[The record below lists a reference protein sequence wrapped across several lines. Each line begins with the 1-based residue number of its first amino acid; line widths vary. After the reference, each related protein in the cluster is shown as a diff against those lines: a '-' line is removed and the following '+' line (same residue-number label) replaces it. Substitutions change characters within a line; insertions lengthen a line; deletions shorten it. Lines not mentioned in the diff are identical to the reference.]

1 MTLFYSFCLP
11 TSKAVKSALEQN
23 QLVTP
28 ECKNALCNKIN
39 KMGDAKKFASPY
51 SEHHML

>member
-1 MTLFYSFCLP
+1 MSYTR
-11 TSKAVKSALEQN
+11 VQKSALEQN

-39 KMGDAKKFASPY
+39 KMGGCEKIRTPY